1 MVNKNIKKFKFIH
14 RPSVV
19 ILNPAAIN
27 LFASHMVVAV
37 CTLLSFCV
45 MVGAMYFLRDVEGVQ
60 IKLGV
65 EVASIS
71 SEKSAPLL

>member
-1 MVNKNIKKFKFIH
+1 
-14 RPSVV
+14 
-19 ILNPAAIN
+19 
-27 LFASHMVVAV
+27 MVVAG